1 MIATLWRKHWME
13 LRGIW
18 AFNVVFAI
26 LPAIA
31 FASAAERHSGPAAPL
46 VQRFV
51 EVFAFFALGLF
62 PVRFAGTGLVTS
74 RGVRAPRGADP
85 SMLFTLSL
93 PARRRTLFFCRT
105 GFCLLAMESLAILG
119 LAVAA
124 IFFAHTG
131 GVMRLFADGL
141 WVLLFMIPI
150 YFFDS
155 LLSIRFDPVS
165 ITQVQILRAGAVWF
179 GLSHLGVNPRRIA
192 AAIAGIAPMYFVLFA
207 VLAGAGFDA
216 ATVWWLDRHDY
227 WNELERVCFR

>member
-18 AFNVVFAI
+18 AFNMIFAI

-46 VQRFV
+46 VQKFV
-51 EVFAFFALGLF
+51 FMFAFFALGLF
-62 PVRFAGTGLVTS
+62 PVRFAGTGLVTTKGF
-74 RGVRAPRGADP
+74 RPQRGADP

-119 LAVAA
+119 LAAAA
-124 IFFAHTG
+124 IFFAHSG
-131 GVMRLFADGL
+131 GLMRLLADGL
-141 WVLLFMIPI
+141 WILLLMVPI

-165 ITQVQILRAGAVWF
+165 ITQAQILSAGAVWF
-179 GLSHLGVNPRRIA
+179 LLLHLGFTPRRMVADIS
-192 AAIAGIAPMYFVLFA
+192 GIAPMYFVLFA
-207 VLAGAGFDA
+207 VLAGAGMSA
-216 ATVWWLDRHDY
+216 ATVWLLDRHDY
-227 WNELERVCFR
+227 

>member
-31 FASAAERHSGPAAPL
+31 FANAAEQHSGPAASL
-46 VQRFV
+46 VRKFLF
-51 EVFAFFALGLF
+51 VFAFFALGLF

-74 RGVRAPRGADP
+74 KGFRAQRGADP

-105 GFCLLAMESLAILG
+105 SFSLLAMESLAIIG
-119 LAVAA
+119 LAAAA

-131 GVMRLFADGL
+131 GLMRLFADGL
-141 WVLLFMIPI
+141 WILLFMIPL

-165 ITQVQILRAGAVWF
+165 ITQVQILSAGAVWF

-192 AAIAGIAPMYFVLFA
+192 AAIAGIAPVYLVLFTL
-207 VLAGAGFDA
+207 LAGAGLAA
-216 ATVWWLDRHDY
+216 ATVWLLDRHDY
-227 WNELERVCFR
+227 